1 MYLDQANFDKNS
13 SYTLRISKSFVPK
26 PGQKQI
32 NKLKTNSV
40 ANVAVHEVYS
50 HQMKKRPYKRKCTQ
64 HQRFDEGK
72 QLYKKMERKKNRTLG
87 IEKQIQHQHDLGETS
102 ARPQPDIDK
111 KSTGPQP
118 DFS

>member
-64 HQRFDEGK
+64 HQRFDNGK
-72 QLYKKMERKKNRTLG
+72 QLYKNWSAKTKTHARYRKANTT
-87 IEKQIQHQHDLGETS
+87 QHDLSETS
-102 ARPQPDIDK
+102 A
-111 KSTGPQP
+111 GPQP
-118 DFS
+118 DQPSA